1 MAKLLVYMDDDAH
14 EDLKEL
20 AHRHKTTMAALV
32 RYAID
37 KTFEDQLDV
46 IAGEKGL
53 EEYLRGLGDAPWPP
67 HYRKQ
72 AGEPQGSSVNSHD
85 ATPNEC
91 WKHCKNSETT
101 RIRGEVESSEGLA
114 CPCGATVSATTASS
128 TP

>member
-53 EEYLRGLGDAPWPP
+53 EEYLRDPSSAVSLDDLLKEMGVAVQNGNKPAS
-67 HYRKQ
+67 RKDR
-72 AGEPQGSSVNSHD
+72 PS
-85 ATPNEC
+85 TP
-91 WKHCKNSETT
+91 TT
-101 RIRGEVESSEGLA
+101 RRRTSAGSTA
-114 CPCGATVSATTASS
+114 RTPRQPVSAGKSKARRD
-128 TP
+128 